1 MAKVFLSF
9 FNDMYDADVP
19 EKMPCFYEAF
29 IKGLQKSGNDVLY
42 YMMTKFVS
50 DDFGR
55 APQLVLK
62 KIKNFHPDI
71 IILFNN
77 CFYDISNDFSCPIIV
92 YSVDSPLYFSNKN
105 VLSIK
110 KNNFIYAS
118 SDASNECYIR
128 KKFCTGKN
136 DFCLIPFFSEVYAE
150 NIEQTTNIS
159 FLGSSFWSSSSIS
172 PWNVFQRTEHTEQ
185 EYEDFK
191 RIAEKIA
198 ANPFDESL
206 SAFLP
211 ENLPLSSWIMPL
223 SAECRSRVLSE
234 VADLGLKIY
243 GPKSWAQDFGSDMNL
258 TLAYRQQTLYS
269 VKHNQDLY
277 NASKIC
283 LNINHVQAVNSFSW
297 RVCDIMASNGCL
309 VSQEKSVLQERF
321 PNCRIP
327 TFSNKYEAREICK
340 KLLENEA
347 MRQDIVAAC
356 QEEIN
361 AKYRFKHVLKILEQA
376 TGVCL
381 LQQSN
386 GDTICLPTIQTKKR
400 KGGKSS
406 LFWHSL
412 LFSLSFLP
420 LFSKCFK
427 RDRLFK
433 KIKKRMEDAC

>member
-9 FNDMYDADVP
+9 FNALHDARFP

-42 YMMTKFVS
+42 YMMTNFS
-50 DDFGR
+50 PNDFGR
-55 APQLVLK
+55 VPASLRE
-62 KIKNFHPDI
+62 KIKKFSPDI

-92 YSVDSPLYFSNKN
+92 YSVDSPIYFSNKN
-105 VLSIK
+105 SLKHKTSTLYMVDDENFFPVL
-110 KNNFIYAS
+110 
-118 SDASNECYIR
+118 
-128 KKFCTGKN
+128 KN
-136 DFCLIPFFSEVYAE
+136 DYGAKNIILTPFFSEVYAE

-223 SAECRSRVLSE
+223 SADYRSRVLSE

-381 LQQSN
+381 SQQSN

>member
-1 MAKVFLSF
+1 MSF
-9 FNDMYDADVP
+9 FNALYDARFP

-29 IKGLQKSGNDVLY
+29 IKGLQKAGNDVFY
-42 YMMTKFVS
+42 YMVPEFVS
-50 DDFGR
+50 SDFGR
-55 APQLVLK
+55 APLPLLE
-62 KIKNFHPDI
+62 KIKIFDPDI

-77 CFYDISNDFSCPIIV
+77 CFYDISDYFSCPIIV
-92 YSVDSPLYFSNKN
+92 YSVDSPIYFSNKN
-105 VLSIK
+105 ALKHKTSILYMVDDEDFFPVL
-110 KNNFIYAS
+110 
-118 SDASNECYIR
+118 
-128 KKFCTGKN
+128 KN
-136 DFCLIPFFSEVYAE
+136 DFGAKKIVLAPFFSEVYAE

-159 FLGSSFWSSSSIS
+159 FLGSSFYSPSNAA
-172 PWNVFQRTEHTEQ
+172 PWNVFQQTEHTEQ

-258 TLAYRQQTLYS
+258 TLAYRHEVLYS

-309 VSQEKSVLQERF
+309 VSQEKPVLQERF

-327 TFSNKYEAREICK
+327 MFSNKYEAREICK
-340 KLLENEA
+340 KLLENET

-381 LQQSN
+381 SQQFDGN
-386 GDTICLPTIQTKKR
+386 TICLPTIQTKKR

-406 LFWHSL
+406 LLWHSL
-412 LFSLSFLP
+412 LLFLSFLP

-427 RDRLFK
+427 SERLFK
-433 KIKKRMEDAC
+433 KIKKRMEGVC

>member
-9 FNDMYDADVP
+9 FNDMYDARIP

-50 DDFGR
+50 EDFGR
-55 APQLVLK
+55 APHLVLK
-62 KIKNFHPDI
+62 KIKSFNPDI

-77 CFYDISNDFSCPIIV
+77 CFYDISDDFSCPIVV
-92 YSVDSPLYFSNKN
+92 YSVDSPLYFSNKKA
-105 VLSIK
+105 LSTK
-110 KNNFIYAS
+110 KNRFIYVS
-118 SDASNECYIR
+118 SDVSNESYIR
-128 KKFCTGKN
+128 KKFCAGKN
-136 DFCLIPFFSEVYAE
+136 DFCLVPFFSEVYAE

-159 FLGSSFWSSSSIS
+159 FLGSSFWSSLSIA
-172 PWNVFQRTEHTEQ
+172 PWNVFQQTEHTEQ
-185 EYEDFK
+185 EYEEFK
-191 RIAEKIA
+191 SIAEKIA
-198 ANPFDESL
+198 ANPFDENL
-206 SAFLP
+206 SASLP

-243 GPKSWAQDFGSDMNL
+243 GPKSWGQDFGSDMNL
-258 TLAYRQQTLYS
+258 TLAYRHQTLYS

-283 LNINHVQAVNSFSW
+283 LNINHVQAVNAFSW
-297 RVCDIMASNGCL
+297 RVCDVMASNGCL
-309 VSQEKSVLQERF
+309 VSQEKPVLKERF

-340 KLLENEA
+340 KLLKNET
-347 MRQDIVAAC
+347 MRKDIVAIC

-376 TGVCL
+376 TGIRL
-381 LQQSN
+381 SHQFN
-386 GDTICLPTIQTKKR
+386 GNKICLPTISSTKR
-400 KGGKSS
+400 SGGKGS
-406 LFWHSL
+406 LFWHSV

-427 RDRLFK
+427 SERLFK
-433 KIKKRMEDAC
+433 KIKKRMEIA

>member
-9 FNDMYDADVP
+9 FNALHDARFP

-29 IKGLQKSGNDVLY
+29 IKGLQKLGNDVLY

-92 YSVDSPLYFSNKN
+92 YSVDSPIYFSNKN
-105 VLSIK
+105 SLKHKTSTLYMIDDENFFPVL
-110 KNNFIYAS
+110 
-118 SDASNECYIR
+118 
-128 KKFCTGKN
+128 KN
-136 DFCLIPFFSEVYAE
+136 DYGAKNIILTPFFSEVYAE

-223 SAECRSRVLSE
+223 SADYRSRVLSE

-381 LQQSN
+381 SQQSN

>member
-1 MAKVFLSF
+1 MIDDENF
-9 FNDMYDADVP
+9 FP
-19 EKMPCFYEAF
+19 
-29 IKGLQKSGNDVLY
+29 
-42 YMMTKFVS
+42 
-50 DDFGR
+50 
-55 APQLVLK
+55 VLK
-62 KIKNFHPDI
+62 NDYGAKN
-71 IILFNN
+71 IIL
-77 CFYDISNDFSCPIIV
+77 
-92 YSVDSPLYFSNKN
+92 
-105 VLSIK
+105 
-110 KNNFIYAS
+110 
-118 SDASNECYIR
+118 
-128 KKFCTGKN
+128 T
-136 DFCLIPFFSEVYAE
+136 PFFSEVYAE

-223 SAECRSRVLSE
+223 SADYRSRVLSE

-321 PNCRIP
+321 PNCCIP

-381 LQQSN
+381 SQQSN